1 MDKEKHSSL
10 KKTIERS
17 LKDQEYTDKL
27 KEVREQLEKERK
39 EDLQQLKNEL
49 THKLDAVRQSKDY
62 GIADQIREFIDPKKS
77 IDAANVML
85 NPGQTNSI
93 PLMNGGNKIFLI
105 LGQNKVNLN
114 VNAVSKQDVVI
125 RFERFLFHK
134 I

>member
-1 MDKEKHSSL
+1 
-10 KKTIERS
+10 
-17 LKDQEYTDKL
+17 
-27 KEVREQLEKERK
+27 
-39 EDLQQLKNEL
+39 
-49 THKLDAVRQSKDY
+49 VRQSKDH

>member
-27 KEVREQLEKERK
+27 KEEMEQLERERN

-49 THKLDAVRQSKDY
+49 TRKLDAVRQSKHH
-62 GIADQIREFIDPKKS
+62 GIADQIREFIDLKKS

-93 PLMNGGNKIFLI
+93 PLMIGGNEIFLM
-105 LGQNKVNLN
+105 LGQNKVNLD

>member
-27 KEVREQLEKERK
+27 KEEREQLERERN

-49 THKLDAVRQSKDY
+49 TRKLDAVRQSKHHS
-62 GIADQIREFIDPKKS
+62 IADQIREFIDLKKS

-93 PLMNGGNKIFLI
+93 PLMIGSNKIFLI
-105 LGQNKVNLN
+105 LGQNKVNLD

>member
-27 KEVREQLEKERK
+27 KEVREQLERERK

-49 THKLDAVRQSKDY
+49 THKLDAVRQSKDH

-105 LGQNKVNLN
+105 LGQNKVNLD